1 MKSMLLSGFAAL
13 ALLVSTACS
22 SDDNKQE
29 NEMKKVKVL
38 IAFFSHAGENY
49 SVGHVDVGN
58 TKIVAD
64 YIKERTGADVFEIV
78 AEKSY
83 DMPYAELTK
92 LAQQETESGEL
103 PAFKGAVSDLSQ
115 YDTVFVGGPI
125 WWGTY
130 PRVMFTF
137 FNQYDLNGKII
148 IPFVTHEGSGLAS
161 TVTDLRRIYPRANV
175 TGAFSIYGHK
185 VRNDKDKVERW
196 LKGLGY

>member
-1 MKSMLLSGFAAL
+1 M
-13 ALLVSTACS
+13 
-22 SDDNKQE
+22 
-29 NEMKKVKVL
+29 
-38 IAFFSHAGENY
+38 
-49 SVGHVDVGN
+49 
-58 TKIVAD
+58 
-64 YIKERTGADVFEIV
+64 
-78 AEKSY
+78 
-83 DMPYAELTK
+83 
-92 LAQQETESGEL
+92 
-103 PAFKGAVSDLSQ
+103 SDLSQ